1 MTASPTPLFAEGS
14 GAVPGSEPGMAT
26 GSKMEL
32 VQPAPAAMPSE
43 EDGARTIYESN
54 PRNKRWDLLADK
66 VKDRYREQARAV
78 LALFAPVLAEK
89 ERVERNRDMWKGQC
103 ERQAGTLRDLRMQM
117 LADEGQSRAGIDGW
131 HEQIKQDASIDSP
144 FNACCYRDACRAME
158 ARALAAEAA
167 LGSLRQAILDADIIC
182 DDDEKAG
189 DRLSRLAAA
198 IRAQGE

>member
-1 MTASPTPLFAEGS
+1 MQSEATAAANEMLGS
-14 GAVPGSEPGMAT
+14 DPSKAT

-89 ERVERNRDMWKGQC
+89 ER
-103 ERQAGTLRDLRMQM
+103 
-117 LADEGQSRAGIDGW
+117 LADQVDVWRTAADANLSDQRA
-131 HEQIKQDASIDSP
+131 A
-144 FNACCYRDACRAME
+144 E

-167 LGSLRQAILDADIIC
+167 LVAV
-182 DDDEKAG
+182 EKPGTYFANQLQHEWIG
-189 DRLSRLAAA
+189 PDGVRYSPTRG
-198 IRAQGE
+198 RRSEDVEF